1 MEKQKTWFDAL
12 IGKIGA
18 FSHIR
23 VGRRWWIIVFILIF
37 GVVGGVFL
45 FEWAQRGDTIED
57 LKSEN
62 GKLKLD
68 LRLFA
73 AENKGLREVLAPL
86 IRQAYSDFPE
96 EQITQSLKKIVVR
109 LDNKDALKR
118 PITSVLAIVE
128 IVIRSDLKINNNHTD
143 NSGSLA
149 LCRGSDT
156 LLLASS
162 DRFYKRQNEEGKV
175 MYRGVFQ
182 MSDTDSAVN
191 KPINELDETE
201 YLQIEFFAVPQNSTV
216 VDGKVTIIINTSRR
230 FDFQIPPQKMQEDLV
245 FVRQIDSFMDHM
257 VQQDM
262 NSWISKSSKY
272 YVPRTYT
279 KEQVGNIIG
288 KYLRQSFRIEVRG
301 PLSIE
306 QVEEESLRS
315 SLEWFC
321 EYVREDIPKV
331 PFGFINDTWLRF
343 KMRLCGTDKIYYFI
357 SEKDSWAVLCGCA
370 GYALIREGQVVDII
384 ITSGN

>member
-1 MEKQKTWFDAL
+1 MK
-12 IGKIGA
+12 GKDRA
-18 FSHIR
+18 FSQIR
-23 VGRRWWIIVFILIF
+23 VDRRWWIVVIILAL
-37 GVVGGVFL
+37 GVVSGVFL

-128 IVIRSDLKINNNHTD
+128 IVIQSDLKINNNHTD

-175 MYRGVFQ
+175 MYRGIFQ

-201 YLQIEFFAVPQNSTV
+201 YLKIGFFAAPQNSTV

-306 QVEEESLRS
+306 HIEEESLRS
-315 SLEWFC
+315 SLEMFC
-321 EYVREDIPKV
+321 ENRRNDIPKV
-331 PFGFINDTWLRF
+331 PFGFSNDTWLTF
-343 KMRLCGTDKIYYFI
+343 KMKLCGTDKIYYFI

-370 GYALIREGQVVDII
+370 GYALIREGRVVDVI